1 MVKYMYVMSQIE
13 FAEVLAEHGEKREI
27 VLDNTVKDNQS
38 YLILGSTK
46 KKKQPRL
53 SNLF

>member
-1 MVKYMYVMSQIE
+1 MYVMSQIE
-13 FAEVLAEHGEKREI
+13 FAEVLAEHDEKREI

-46 KKKQPRL
+46 KKQPRL